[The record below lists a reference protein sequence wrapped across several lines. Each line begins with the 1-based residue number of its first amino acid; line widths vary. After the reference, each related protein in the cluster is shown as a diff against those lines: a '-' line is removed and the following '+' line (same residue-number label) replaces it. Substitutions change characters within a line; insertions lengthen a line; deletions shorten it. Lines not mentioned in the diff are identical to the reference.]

1 MQVCGAQSLHVTARV
16 NNDGNDVLQKV
27 FSDDLSYE
35 EPLGGR
41 MAEEQA
47 PDVYC
52 LGCQSLTT
60 GLGFFYLPVQYCPY
74 SLECDFSWQW
84 SCQ

>member
-1 MQVCGAQSLHVTARV
+1 MHVCGAQSLHVTARV

-27 FSDDLSYE
+27 FSDEFSDDLSYE

-47 PDVYC
+47 PDI
-52 LGCQSLTT
+52 
-60 GLGFFYLPVQYCPY
+60 
-74 SLECDFSWQW
+74 
-84 SCQ
+84 